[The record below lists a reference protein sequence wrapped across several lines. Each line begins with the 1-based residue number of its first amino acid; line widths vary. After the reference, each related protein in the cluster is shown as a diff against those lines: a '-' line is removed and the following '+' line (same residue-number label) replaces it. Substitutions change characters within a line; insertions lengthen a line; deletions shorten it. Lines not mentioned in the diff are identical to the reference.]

1 MQDHQGNDQKNFIMA
16 MVLSGIVLLGYW
28 FFFGKPLAEKAR
40 EDALRENARAEEL
53 IKNPPAP
60 IVPREEAI
68 KRANTAGQRIE
79 IDTASL
85 KGSFNTKGARFDDIQ
100 LKNYDKTLDPE
111 DGKVVLLTP
120 EGADF
125 AAYLTDNWVGVNEG
139 FGFDSAWSL
148 VSGTKLTE
156 TTPVVLQSEVNGV
169 IIERTIS
176 IDDRYLVTLTDK
188 LTNAANSEKV
198 LTRKGLSRQHQLSED
213 LEGFFLI
220 QEGPISV
227 VDNKYHEWKYKKLAK
242 KESWTETGPGGWTGL
257 TDKYWLSAAIAPQG
271 QNITTSYNYRAINT
285 KNVYET
291 SYTLAPLTLTP
302 GVTIESTAHIY
313 IGAKDWGVLKTYE
326 DEIGITQMTSAIGW
340 GKLKI
345 LVKPINW
352 ALSKLGNLLGN
363 FGVGILALTFII
375 KLLMFPLF
383 NKQYEGQAKMK
394 KFQPQ
399 TKRIQELYKDDRM
412 KMQQEMMS
420 LYKKEGY
427 NPASGCLPIIPTFF
441 IFFALYKAVFIN
453 IDLRHEP
460 FFGWIQDLST
470 RDPLSIL
477 NGFGIFPWDAIPIP
491 ALSILA
497 IGPLAILYAISMA
510 LTYTLTPQQA
520 GGGEQA
526 EMMAKVI
533 KFMPW
538 VLMFVLAPFATGLL
552 LYWTWN
558 YILSFFQQYYITRKF
573 KVDTPID
580 AFFRKITGKEE
591 PAKD

>member
-1 MQDHQGNDQKNFIMA
+1 MQDHQGNDQKNFIVA

-40 EDALRENARAEEL
+40 EDALKENARAEEL

-68 KRANTAGQRIE
+68 KRTNIAGQRIE

-85 KGSFNTKGARFDDIQ
+85 KGSFNTKGTRFDDIQ

-125 AAYLTDNWVGVNEG
+125 AAYLTDNWVGLNDD

-169 IIERTIS
+169 VIERTVS

-188 LTNAANSEKV
+188 LTNAAGGERT
-198 LTRKGLSRQHQLSED
+198 LTRKGLSRQHQLAED
-213 LEGFFLI
+213 LTGFFLI

-271 QNITTSYNYRAINT
+271 QNMTTSYNYRAIDT

-291 SYTLAPLTLTP
+291 SYATAPLTLTA
-302 GVTIESTAHIY
+302 GATVESVGHLY
-313 IGAKDWGVLKTYE
+313 VGAKDWGVLKTYE
-326 DEIGITQMTSAIGW
+326 DDIGITQMTSAIGW
-340 GKLKI
+340 GKFKI

-352 ALSKLGNLLGN
+352 ALSKLGKTLGN
-363 FGVGILALTFII
+363 YGVGILALTFLI
-375 KLLMFPLF
+375 KLLLFPLF
-383 NKQYEGQAKMK
+383 NKQYASQAKMK
-394 KFQPQ
+394 KVQPKVKKLQ
-399 TKRIQELYKDDRM
+399 GLYKDDRM
-412 KMQQEMMS
+412 KMQQEMMA
-420 LYKKEGY
+420 LYRKEGV
-427 NPASGCLPIIPTFF
+427 NPAAGCLPIIPTIFVFF
-441 IFFALYKAVFIN
+441 SLYKAVFIN

-460 FFGWIQDLST
+460 FFGWIQDLSA

-477 NGFGIFPWDAIPIP
+477 NGFGLFPWDAVPVP
-491 ALSILA
+491 FLSVA
-497 IGPLAILYAISMA
+497 AVGPLAILYAISMA
-510 LTYTLTPQQA
+510 LIYTLTPQQ

-526 EMMAKVI
+526 EMMARVM

-552 LYWTWN
+552 LYWVWN
-558 YILSFFQQYYITRKF
+558 NILSFGQQYYITRKF

-580 AFFRKITGKEE
+580 QFWRKITGKEE

>member
-1 MQDHQGNDQKNFIMA
+1 MQDHQGNDQKNFIVA

-40 EDALRENARAEEL
+40 EDALKENARAEEL

-60 IVPREEAI
+60 VVPREEAI
-68 KRANTAGQRIE
+68 KRTDTAGQRIE

-125 AAYLTDNWVGVNEG
+125 AAYLTDNWVGVNG
-139 FGFDSAWSL
+139 DFGFDSAWSL

-169 IIERTIS
+169 IIERTVS

-188 LTNAANSEKV
+188 LTNAAGGERT
-198 LTRKGLSRQHQLSED
+198 LTRKGLSRQHQLAED
-213 LEGFFLI
+213 LTGFFLI

-242 KESWTETGPGGWTGL
+242 KESWTETGAGGWTGL

-271 QNITTSYNYRAINT
+271 QNITASYDYRAINT
-285 KNVYET
+285 ENVYET
-291 SYTLAPLTLTP
+291 SYAMAPLTLTA
-302 GVTIESTAHIY
+302 GATVKSVGHLY

-340 GKLKI
+340 GKFKI

-352 ALSKLGNLLGN
+352 ALSKLGNAIGN
-363 FGVGILALTFII
+363 FGLGILALTFLI
-375 KLLMFPLF
+375 KLLLFPLF
-383 NKQYEGQAKMK
+383 NKQYASQAKMK
-394 KFQPQ
+394 KVQPKVKKLQ
-399 TKRIQELYKDDRM
+399 GLYKDDRM
-412 KMQQEMMS
+412 KMQQEMMA
-420 LYKKEGY
+420 LYKKEGV
-427 NPASGCLPIIPTFF
+427 NPAAGCLPVIPTIFVFF
-441 IFFALYKAVFIN
+441 SLYKAVFIN

-460 FFGWIQDLST
+460 FFGWIQDLSA

-477 NGFGIFPWDAIPIP
+477 NGFGLFPWDAVPIP
-491 ALSILA
+491 FLSVAA

-510 LTYTLTPQQA
+510 LIYTLTPQQ

-526 EMMAKVI
+526 EMMAKI
-533 KFMPW
+533 MKIMPW
-538 VLMFVLAPFATGLL
+538 VLMFVLAPFAAGLL
-552 LYWTWN
+552 LYWVWN
-558 YILSFFQQYYITRKF
+558 NILSFAQQYYITRKF
-573 KVDTPID
+573 KVDTPVD
-580 AFFRKITGKEE
+580 QFWRKITGKEE

>member
-1 MQDHQGNDQKNFIMA
+1 MQDHQGNDQKNFIVA

-40 EDALRENARAEEL
+40 EDALKENARAEEL

-68 KRANTAGQRIE
+68 KRTSIAGQRIE

-125 AAYLTDNWVGVNEG
+125 AAYLTDNWVGLNDD

-169 IIERTIS
+169 VIERTVS

-188 LTNAANSEKV
+188 LTNAADGERT
-198 LTRKGLSRQHQLSED
+198 LTRKGLSRQHQLAED
-213 LEGFFLI
+213 LTGFFLI

-271 QNITTSYNYRAINT
+271 QNMTTSYNYRAIDT

-291 SYTLAPLTLTP
+291 SYATAPLTLTA
-302 GVTIESTAHIY
+302 GATVESVGHLY
-313 IGAKDWGVLKTYE
+313 VGAKDWGVLKTYE
-326 DEIGITQMTSAIGW
+326 DDIGITQMTSAIGW
-340 GKLKI
+340 GKFKI

-352 ALSKLGNLLGN
+352 ALSKLGKTLGN
-363 FGVGILALTFII
+363 YGVGILALTFLI
-375 KLLMFPLF
+375 KLLLFPLF
-383 NKQYEGQAKMK
+383 NKQYASQAKMK
-394 KFQPQ
+394 KVQPKVKKLQ
-399 TKRIQELYKDDRM
+399 GLYKDDRM
-412 KMQQEMMS
+412 KMQQEMMA
-420 LYKKEGY
+420 LYRKEGV
-427 NPASGCLPIIPTFF
+427 NPAAGCLPIIPTIFVFF
-441 IFFALYKAVFIN
+441 SLYKAVFIN

-460 FFGWIQDLST
+460 FFGWIQDLSA

-477 NGFGIFPWDAIPIP
+477 NGFGLFPWDAVPVP
-491 ALSILA
+491 FLSVA
-497 IGPLAILYAISMA
+497 AVGPLAILYAISMA
-510 LTYTLTPQQA
+510 LIYTLTPQQ

-526 EMMAKVI
+526 EMMARVM

-552 LYWTWN
+552 LYWVWN
-558 YILSFFQQYYITRKF
+558 NILSFGQQYYITRKF

-580 AFFRKITGKEE
+580 QFWRKITGKEE